1 MALDLPPLETM
12 DVDGPV
18 AYRQWPG
25 PIGTTFVL
33 VHGLGGS
40 HLSWIQ
46 VASGLAGLGRV
57 LALDLPGFGRSP
69 RTGRGTRLMDERRWL
84 SRFLDAAVE
93 GPVVL
98 AGNSMGG
105 AVSLLEAAVEPE
117 RIEGLVLTSSVFPLA
132 HGGFPHPIV
141 LGSFAAYDVPRL
153 GEVIVAA
160 RRAAVDPDTF
170 VRLGLRM
177 LTVDPSTIPED
188 VVALHTQLIADLRT
202 EADAPAA
209 FLDAARSIN
218 TYVRNPSLGARAM
231 DNVRCP
237 VLVIH
242 GRKDRFVPVGNAIAA
257 LTDHPVWRGRLLARV
272 GHVPQMEAPARW
284 LTEVADW
291 YAAALR

>member
-1 MALDLPPLETM
+1 VALDLPPLETM

>member
-218 TYVRNPSLGARAM
+218 TYVRNPSLGARTM

>member
-1 MALDLPPLETM
+1 MTLDLPPLEI
-12 DVDGPV
+12 VDIEGTV
-18 AYRQWPG
+18 AYRSWAG
-25 PIGTTFVL
+25 PTGVTFVL

-40 HLSWIQ
+40 HLSWLQ
-46 VASGLAGLGRV
+46 VAPWLAGLGRV
-57 LALDLPGFGRSP
+57 LTPDLPGFGRSP
-69 RTGRGTRLMDERRWL
+69 RLGRGTTLMRERHWL
-84 SRFLDAAVE
+84 SRFIDATTE

-105 AVSLLEAAVEPE
+105 LVSLLEAAVEPA
-117 RIEGLVLTSSVFPLA
+117 RIKGLVLTSTVFPLA
-132 HGGFPHPIV
+132 HGGLPHPLV

-153 GEVIVAA
+153 GEAIVRA

-177 LTVDPSTIPED
+177 LTVDPGTIPED
-188 VVALHTQLIADLRT
+188 VITLHAELIRDLRQDP
-202 EADAPAA
+202 DAPLA
-209 FLDAARSIN
+209 FLEAARSIN
-218 TYVRNPSLGARAM
+218 TYVRSPTLGARAM
-231 DNVRCP
+231 SNVRCP

-242 GRKDRFVPVGNAIAA
+242 GRKDRLVPVGNALVA
-257 LTDHPVWRGRLLARV
+257 LRAYPAWRGRLLARV